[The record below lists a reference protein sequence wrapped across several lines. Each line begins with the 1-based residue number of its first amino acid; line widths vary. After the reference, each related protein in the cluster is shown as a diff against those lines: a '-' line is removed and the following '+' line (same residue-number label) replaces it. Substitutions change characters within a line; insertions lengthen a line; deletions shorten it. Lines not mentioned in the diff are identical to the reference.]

1 MNSLFP
7 VNSALAM
14 IACLVLGSVVATAQA
29 QTAMGP
35 AKTFKV
41 QTPDG
46 VSIAAQEWGNPDGP
60 EILFIHGFSQS
71 HLSWS
76 RQFGRELAKSF
87 RLITYD
93 IRGHGSSDK
102 PLDAVYYR
110 DHKRW
115 AGELKAVMEAAKLK
129 KPVLVGWSYGGRIIA
144 EYLMEYGD
152 KNIAGINFVGAFLKV
167 DNQTRG
173 PATPAVLKMTSEDIT
188 ENIENTIAFLKFCT
202 AKPLPANELQT
213 MLAYNMMVPAQ
224 IRGYMLNRPELYE
237 DALKKITVPVLVSHG
252 LEDRVAL
259 LPVARYTASVV
270 SHAQSSLYDG
280 VGHMPFWEDAPRFNR
295 ELAEFVTQSNQR
307 HPGTSPS
314 ASSLFAPSIPK

>member
-1 MNSLFP
+1 MKRVIPANC
-7 VNSALAM
+7 ALVI
-14 IACLVLGSVVATAQA
+14 IACLALASFPALA
-29 QTAMGP
+29 QTQVAERA

-46 VSIAAQEWGNPDGP
+46 VSIAAQEWGDPDGT

-76 RQFGRELAKSF
+76 RQFGSELAQSF

-93 IRGHGSSDK
+93 IRGHGGSEK
-102 PLDAVYYR
+102 PLDAAFYR

-152 KNIAGINFVGAFLKV
+152 KNIGGIHFVGAFLKV

-173 PATPAVLKMTSEDIT
+173 PATPAVLKMASDNLT
-188 ENIENTIAFLKFCT
+188 ENIDNTIAFLNFCT
-202 AKPLPANELQT
+202 ARPLPSDELQT
-213 MLAYNMMVPAQ
+213 MMAYNMMVPAR
-224 IRGYMLNRPELYE
+224 IRGYLLNRPELYD

-259 LPVARYTASVV
+259 VAVAQYTARVV
-270 SHAQSSLYDG
+270 SHARTSYYAG
-280 VGHMPFWEDAPRFNR
+280 VGHMPFWEDTPRFNR
-295 ELAEFVTQSNQR
+295 ELAEFVTRANQ
-307 HPGTSPS
+307 
-314 ASSLFAPSIPK
+314 

>member
-1 MNSLFP
+1 MMLKQAERLQEEDGAEMKRVTRLKCVLAIIVCF
-7 VNSALAM
+7 ALA
-14 IACLVLGSVVATAQA
+14 SVPAQA
-29 QTAMGP
+29 QTQGTAGP

-76 RQFGRELAKSF
+76 RQFGGGLTKSF

-102 PLDAVYYR
+102 PLEAVYYR

-115 AGELKAVMEAAKLK
+115 AGELKTVMETAKLR
-129 KPVLVGWSYGGRIIA
+129 KPILVGWSYGGRIIA
-144 EYLMEYGD
+144 EYLMAYGD

-173 PATPAVLKMTSEDIT
+173 PATPTVLKMASEDVA

-202 AKPLPANELQT
+202 ARPLPADELQT
-213 MLAYNMMVPAQ
+213 MLAYNMMVPAK
-224 IRGYMLNRPELYE
+224 IRGHLLKRPEPYE
-237 DALKKITVPVLVSHG
+237 DALKKITVPVLVTHG

-259 LPVARYTASVV
+259 LPVARYTATVV
-270 SHAQSSLYDG
+270 SHAQLSLYEG
-280 VGHMPFWEDAPRFNR
+280 VGHMPFWEATPRFNR

-307 HPGTSPS
+307 
-314 ASSLFAPSIPK
+314 

>member
-14 IACLVLGSVVATAQA
+14 IACLVLGLVVATAQA
-29 QTAMGP
+29 QTPMRP

-76 RQFGRELAKSF
+76 RQFGRELAKTF

-102 PLDAVYYR
+102 PLDEVYYR

-115 AGELKAVMEAAKLK
+115 AGELKSVMEAAKVK

-152 KNIAGINFVGAFLKV
+152 KNIAGIVFVGAFLKV

-173 PATPAVLKMTSEDIT
+173 PATPAVLKMTSEDLT

-202 AKPLPANELQT
+202 AKPVPANELQT

-259 LPVARYTASVV
+259 ITVARYTASVV
-270 SHAQSSLYDG
+270 SHAQSSLYDR

-314 ASSLFAPSIPK
+314 ASSLLAPSIPK